1 MGYLIGLSLL
11 TCKLNIV
18 LSRTI
23 KIDDDASTVY
33 IHILRMCVNNLAIS
47 FRRHIRYER
56 YASNAADVRKLIRPI
71 LNSSRSRN
79 SEKPAGCAACGN
91 CEQRFTLVTQ
101 QRDYHREICQVCK
114 QWFVEF
120 AKLVGAKVV
129 ICGSAIEQV

>member
-56 YASNAADVRKLIRPI
+56 YANNAADVRKLIRPI

-79 SEKPAGCAACGN
+79 PEKPAGYAACGN
-91 CEQRFTLVTQ
+91 CEKRFTLVTQ
-101 QRDYHREICQVCK
+101 
-114 QWFVEF
+114 
-120 AKLVGAKVV
+120 
-129 ICGSAIEQV
+129 

>member
-1 MGYLIGLSLL
+1 MGHLIGLSLL

-33 IHILRMCVNNLAIS
+33 IHVFHMCANKFAIS

-56 YASNAADVRKLIRPI
+56 YENSAADVQKLIRPI
-71 LNSSRSRN
+71 VNSSRSR
-79 SEKPAGCAACGN
+79 SPEKPVGCAACGN

-101 QRDYHREICQVCK
+101 WRDYHREIFQVCK
-114 QWFVEF
+114 QRFVEF

>member
-56 YASNAADVRKLIRPI
+56 YANAADVRKLIRPI

-79 SEKPAGCAACGN
+79 QEKPAGYAARGN

-101 QRDYHREICQVCK
+101 
-114 QWFVEF
+114 
-120 AKLVGAKVV
+120 
-129 ICGSAIEQV
+129 